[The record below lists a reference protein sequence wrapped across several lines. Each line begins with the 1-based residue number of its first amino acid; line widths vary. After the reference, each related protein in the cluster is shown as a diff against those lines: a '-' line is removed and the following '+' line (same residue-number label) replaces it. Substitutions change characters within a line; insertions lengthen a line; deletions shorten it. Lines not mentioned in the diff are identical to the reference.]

1 MAPKPVIAFA
11 AAVLLGAGL
20 SACAPTVAFNGFQAR
35 EDRPQDI
42 KPGVDTKSTVLTRL
56 GSPSMVSTFEP
67 NVWFY
72 VSQVTSKLAY
82 KNPKLRSRD
91 VVAITFS
98 DDEKVEAVNAY
109 DVSKG
114 YRIAYSKAETPT
126 RGRQITV
133 LEQLLG
139 NVGRGGMLP
148 QEEDVPG
155 RRPGQR

>member
-11 AAVLLGAGL
+11 AAVIAGAGL
-20 SACAPTVAFNGFQAR
+20 SACSPTVSYTGFQAR
-35 EDRPQDI
+35 EEQPKDV
-42 KPGVDTKSTVLTRL
+42 KVGVDTKSTVLTRL
-56 GSPSMVSTFEP
+56 GSPSVVSTFEP

-72 VSQVTSKLAY
+72 VSQVTTKVAY

-91 VVAITFS
+91 IVAISFD
-98 DDEKVEAVNAY
+98 DDEKVKSVQAY
-109 DVSKG
+109 DASKG
-114 YRIAYSKAETPT
+114 FRIAYAKGETPT

-148 QEEDVPG
+148 RDEDVPG
-155 RRPGQR
+155 QRPGQ